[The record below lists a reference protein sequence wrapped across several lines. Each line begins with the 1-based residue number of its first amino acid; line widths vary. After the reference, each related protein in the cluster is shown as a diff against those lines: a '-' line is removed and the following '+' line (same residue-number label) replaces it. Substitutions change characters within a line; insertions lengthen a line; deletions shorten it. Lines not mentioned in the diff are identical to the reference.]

1 MMKHTTR
8 KKRTEATTIRVMQ
21 PDPRVILAT
30 RLDRLA
36 DHNLHL
42 GFHLTAERLSRQA
55 AELRGV
61 A

>member
-1 MMKHTTR
+1 MPNFT
-8 KKRTEATTIRVMQ
+8 KRRRIPQATPKPIHADQRAIVA
-21 PDPRVILAT
+21 R

-42 GFHLTAERLSRQA
+42 GYHAQAEHLAKQA
-55 AELRGV
+55 AELRGR